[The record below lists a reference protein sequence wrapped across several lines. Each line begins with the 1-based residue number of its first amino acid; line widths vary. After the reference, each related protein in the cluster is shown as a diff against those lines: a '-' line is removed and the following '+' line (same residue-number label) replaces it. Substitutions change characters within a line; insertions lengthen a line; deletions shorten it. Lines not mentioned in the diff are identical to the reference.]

1 MQKLLSNQIA
11 DSLKPLT
18 TELWVLCVQLLK
30 ERASGMYRLSAFYF
44 ARMASDLPLDMAIPT
59 IFVII
64 LYFMSGLRTDNA
76 KYFFEN
82 WFAVVLVRGMC
93 PVPSTLPS
101 NRVYRAPCCLR
112 IASLSKAVIML

>member
-1 MQKLLSNQIA
+1 M
-11 DSLKPLT
+11 
-18 TELWVLCVQLLK
+18 QLLK

-64 LYFMSGLRTDNA
+64 LYFMSGLRTDSA

-82 WFAVVLVRGMC
+82 WFAVVLVRTQLRSLGG
-93 PVPSTLPS
+93 
-101 NRVYRAPCCLR
+101 APR
-112 IASLSKAVIML
+112 SENIESKAASALPTG